1 MRAIQFNQ
9 FGEPSQLHLVERPDL
24 TADQSTAIVQVVAA
38 SVNPSDV
45 KNVAG
50 RMEQTTLPRIP
61 GRDYSGFVVDGPA
74 DWVGK
79 EVWGTG
85 GDVGFRR
92 DGTHAEYISVPRAS
106 LVCKPQSLSHEQ
118 AGSAGVTFVTAWC
131 AVSEYAALK
140 AGETI
145 AVIGSK
151 GGVGRAAVQIAK
163 HLGAFVIG
171 INRSRDDEAI
181 LEDLVL
187 DSSDPKLP
195 ELLRSMNAGKG
206 ADVVLNAAGGP
217 MFEIG
222 LTLLAHRGRQV
233 EITSPTERRANFD
246 LVDFYHNESRLFGL
260 DTLKRALVAS
270 ARILET
276 VADGFATG
284 AYQPHKIDQILPL
297 EEARQAYERVS
308 MGHGGRVVLS
318 MIPARS
324 GATH

>member
-1 MRAIQFNQ
+1 MRVIQFNQ
-9 FGEPSQLHLVERPDL
+9 FGDPSQFHLVQRPDL
-24 TADQSTAIVQVVAA
+24 TVEESTAIVQIVAA

-50 RMEQTTLPRIP
+50 RMAQTTLPRIP
-61 GRDYSGFVVDGPA
+61 GRDYSGVVVAGPA
-74 DWVGK
+74 DWIGK

-85 GDVGFRR
+85 GDVGFTR
-92 DGTHAEYISVPRAS
+92 DGTHAEYISVPRIS
-106 LVCKPQSLSHEQ
+106 LVRKPQNLTYEQ

-131 AVSEYAALK
+131 AVAEYAALQ

-145 AVIGSK
+145 AVIGSR

-171 INRSRDDEAI
+171 INRSPDHDAN

-187 DSSDPKLP
+187 DSSNPKLP
-195 ELLRSMNAGKG
+195 ELLRSSNGGKG
-206 ADVVLNAAGGP
+206 ADVILNAAGGS

-222 LTLLAHRGRQV
+222 LTLLANRGRQV

-260 DTLKRALVAS
+260 DTLKRDLVAS
-270 ARILET
+270 ARILEKL
-276 VADGFATG
+276 AEGFATG
-284 AYQPHKIDQILPL
+284 AYQPHTIDQILPL
-297 EEARQAYERVS
+297 EDARQAYERVS
-308 MGHGGRVVLS
+308 TGHGGRVVLS
-318 MIPARS
+318 MLPTI
-324 GATH
+324 

>member
-1 MRAIQFNQ
+1 MRVIQFSQ
-9 FGEPSQLHLVERPDL
+9 FGDPSQLRLVERPDL
-24 TADQSTAIVQVVAA
+24 TADQSTALVQVVAA
-38 SVNPSDV
+38 AVNPSDV

-61 GRDYSGFVVDGPA
+61 GRDYSGLVVNGPA
-74 DWVGK
+74 DWLGK

-85 GDVGFRR
+85 GDVGFTR
-92 DGTHAEYISVPRAS
+92 DGTHAEYISVPRTS
-106 LVCKPQSLSHEQ
+106 LVRKPQSLTHEQ

-131 AVSEYAALK
+131 AVYEYAALK

-163 HLGAFVIG
+163 YLGAFVIG

-187 DSSDPKLP
+187 DSSDPMLP

-206 ADVVLNAAGGP
+206 ADVVFNTAGGP

-222 LTLLAHRGRQV
+222 LTLLARRGRQV
-233 EITSPTERRANFD
+233 EITSPTARRATSIWWTSTIT
-246 LVDFYHNESRLFGL
+246 SRASSASIPSNGTSLPPRASL
-260 DTLKRALVAS
+260 RRLLKALKLERTSPTRSIKYCRSKRPDKRMNVSQRDTAAGWS
-270 ARILET
+270 
-276 VADGFATG
+276 
-284 AYQPHKIDQILPL
+284 
-297 EEARQAYERVS
+297 
-308 MGHGGRVVLS
+308 
-318 MIPARS
+318 
-324 GATH
+324 

>member
-1 MRAIQFNQ
+1 MRVIQFSQ

-38 SVNPSDV
+38 AVNPSDV

-61 GRDYSGFVVDGPA
+61 GRDYSGLGVDGPA
-74 DWVGK
+74 DWLGK

-92 DGTHAEYISVPRAS
+92 DGTHADYISVPRTS
-106 LVCKPQSLSHEQ
+106 LVRKPQSLTHEQ

-131 AVSEYAALK
+131 AVCEYAALK

-163 HLGAFVIG
+163 YLDAFVIG
-171 INRSRDDEAI
+171 INRSRDGEAI
-181 LEDLVL
+181 LEDLIL

-233 EITSPTERRANFD
+233 EITSPTERRANFN
-246 LVDFYHNESRLFGL
+246 L
-260 DTLKRALVAS
+260 
-270 ARILET
+270 
-276 VADGFATG
+276 
-284 AYQPHKIDQILPL
+284 
-297 EEARQAYERVS
+297 
-308 MGHGGRVVLS
+308 
-318 MIPARS
+318 
-324 GATH
+324 